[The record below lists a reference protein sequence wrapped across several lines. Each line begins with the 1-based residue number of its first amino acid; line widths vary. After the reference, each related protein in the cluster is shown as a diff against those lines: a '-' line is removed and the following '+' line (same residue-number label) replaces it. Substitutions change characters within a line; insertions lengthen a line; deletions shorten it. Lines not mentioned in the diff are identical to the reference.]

1 GGRDRDEDKVENGL
15 YAANY
20 CKLAQRLFRREEGIG
35 AIEGRKRKG
44 KSNVF

>member
-20 CKLAQRLFRREEGIG
+20 CKLAQRLFRREEDIG
-35 AIEGRKRKG
+35 AIERRKRNAKG
-44 KSNVF
+44 DV